1 MNIDYTYLYELVDFD
16 DESIFYV
23 GKTNSPPNRYS
34 SHKQSYGFNF
44 YLRIVDKYIDNED
57 ILINKYLNEG
67 YKLQN
72 IRKNNYNKQEYNIG
86 DRLKYDLYDM
96 VIKIF

>member
-1 MNIDYTYLYELVDFD
+1 MNINHTYLYELVNFS

-23 GKTNSPPNRYS
+23 GKTNNPPVRYS
-34 SHKQSYGFNF
+34 SHKKSYGHNF
-44 YLRIVDKYIDNED
+44 YLRIVDKYIDGED
-57 ILINKYLNEG
+57 ILIHKYLNEG

-96 VIKIF
+96 MIKIF